1 MNELLWQ
8 KPGTRVDERIQRF
21 LAGRDVLLD
30 RELFVFDIEAS
41 AAHAEGLA
49 KIGILTGAEL
59 DAIKRELGALAMDF
73 LSGAFVLDERYEDGH
88 SAIESRLTERL
99 GETGRNFAAG
109 MSGGVAYVYDPPG
122 SFERKCNLAM
132 VSLEPVLSA
141 VEQQVRVPAELWH
154 ASVRGG
160 ARATDPARRNTARP
174 ISPPATS

>member
-1 MNELLWQ
+1 MSELLWH

-59 DAIKRELGALAMDF
+59 DAIKRELGALSMDF
-73 LSGAFVLDERYEDGH
+73 VSGAFVLDERYEDGH

-99 GETGRNFAAG
+99 GETGRKIHTGRSRNDQVLVATRLHLRAALG
-109 MSGGVAYVYDPPG
+109 RLRGHSMAIARVALDRAG
-122 SFERKCNLAM
+122 AD
-132 VSLEPVLSA
+132 SA
-141 VEQQVRVPAELWH
+141 LPMA
-154 ASVRGG
+154 G
-160 ARATDPARRNTARP
+160 
-174 ISPPATS
+174 